1 LRRLPCDEHVHAQ
14 IKIDLGNLD
23 ITTDL
28 VNFDEIDEDLERFQQ
43 DEIVSEALV
52 KVSVGCVFE
61 RCVARDEGSSALKG
75 IQFAKT
81 SLPALRVYLRAVW
94 SGRGSASLLAQY

>member
-1 LRRLPCDEHVHAQ
+1 MCGDCMAVQ

-52 KVSVGCVFE
+52 KVGMQAGARQQSLVCCEDKGTSPHGQRSPTKNRE
-61 RCVARDEGSSALKG
+61 NDAGVATESWQSQDVILQDREV
-75 IQFAKT
+75 
-81 SLPALRVYLRAVW
+81 R
-94 SGRGSASLLAQY
+94 

>member
-1 LRRLPCDEHVHAQ
+1 
-14 IKIDLGNLD
+14 LGNLD

-61 RCVARDEGSSALKG
+61 RCVARDEGACLIDRNNFPSNAG
-75 IQFAKT
+75 VTREFA
-81 SLPALRVYLRAVW
+81 RVARIV
-94 SGRGSASLLAQY
+94 